1 MRFQP
6 VEAAVDGAAPIQAQ
20 ADLVLELRDVVH
32 EYPGVRPVRALDG
45 VTLRVRRGEWVAI
58 VGPSGSGKST
68 LLNLMGALDSPTS
81 GQVVIDGHDVGALSD
96 ARRSALRGRAIGFVF
111 QSYHLI
117 EGLPAIDN
125 VATALLYRGI
135 PAAERRTRAAAA
147 LERVGLSDR
156 AHHRP
161 HELSGGE
168 QQRVAI
174 ARAVVGEPALVLA
187 DEPTGNL
194 DSRTSGQIVALL
206 RDLHVT
212 GSTIVLITHDPAI
225 AAAVP
230 RRVAISDGRVA
241 ENAKRAPY
249 GRDGATA

>member
-1 MRFQP
+1 
-6 VEAAVDGAAPIQAQ
+6 
-20 ADLVLELRDVVH
+20 
-32 EYPGVRPVRALDG
+32 
-45 VTLRVRRGEWVAI
+45 VA
-58 VGPSGSGKST
+58 
-68 LLNLMGALDSPTS
+68 
-81 GQVVIDGHDVGALSD
+81 
-96 ARRSALRGRAIGFVF
+96 FVF
-111 QSYHLI
+111 QAF
-117 EGLPAIDN
+117 GLVPFL
-125 VATALLYRGI
+125 T
-135 PAAERRTRAAAA
+135 AAENVEVPLRLVHAAPRDRDARVA
-147 LERVGLSDR
+147 DLLEIVGLGER
-156 AHHRP
+156 ARHRP